1 MVSEVIVYAYTK
13 GAFHFTVLI
22 LAITNT
28 NPSGSQLGCRFLCPC
43 MSLRFILGLSLAQMP
58 PPNDCRQKRDGLVS
72 QALSLPILVSVRSL
86 QEQLMSM
93 PLAHHW
99 PRRSDLHSP
108 DYWIT
113 MFFSKK
119 KTGVSIMLLPDQ
131 SLI

>member
-1 MVSEVIVYAYTK
+1 MHVSPI
-13 GAFHFTVLI
+13 HPL
-22 LAITNT
+22 
-28 NPSGSQLGCRFLCPC
+28 P
-43 MSLRFILGLSLAQMP
+43 SLAHMP

-72 QALSLPILVSVRSL
+72 QALSLPIQVPVRSL

-99 PRRSDLHSP
+99 SRQSDLHSP

-119 KTGVSIMLLPDQ
+119 KAGLNIMLLPDQ